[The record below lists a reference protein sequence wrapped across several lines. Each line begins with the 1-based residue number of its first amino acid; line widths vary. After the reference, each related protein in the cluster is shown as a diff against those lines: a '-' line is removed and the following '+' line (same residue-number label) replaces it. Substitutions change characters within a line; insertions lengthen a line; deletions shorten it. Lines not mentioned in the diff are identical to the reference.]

1 MRWKCVVM
9 CQVYMCERVMVY
21 VDVAVWTLCW
31 VVYMYTVAYV
41 CTDC

>member
-21 VDVAVWTLCW
+21 VDVAVWTCVGW
-31 VVYMYTVAYV
+31 
-41 CTDC
+41 CTCIL